1 MTKVLRETITR
12 SDMDRINQSNRY
24 NSTANYVA
32 ALPVKRQ
39 PTAIEIMPSYQVDH
53 SLNTPLSAIQHVDMR
68 TSAVDRSKGFLLA
81 SVPLY
86 AAFALGVVL
95 MMVLFT
101 GYPFFSFWAFSVFW
115 LSFVLAWAWGY
126 RETLMKS
133 AEGVAFFEA
142 KAKWRI
148 IEREQDRRWEHY
160 ERLTRG
166 DE

>member
-1 MTKVLRETITR
+1 MTRALRETITR
-12 SDMDRINQSNRY
+12 ADIDRQNERRRY
-24 NSTANYVA
+24 DANANFVA
-32 ALPVKRQ
+32 ALPVRRERADVQ
-39 PTAIEIMPSYQVDH
+39 IMPSYEVGHTIDA
-53 SLNTPLSAIQHVDMR
+53 PLSATQHVEMR

-86 AAFALGVVL
+86 GAFALGVVL